1 VEAFDVLVKK
11 YVHIIKFNLILDL
24 LISVLDCASLFVE
37 SLEIKTDNKLVGHG
51 I

>member
-1 VEAFDVLVKK
+1 MYLM
-11 YVHIIKFNLILDL
+11 KFNIILDL

-37 SLEIKTDNKLVGHG
+37 SLEIKADKLLVGPG